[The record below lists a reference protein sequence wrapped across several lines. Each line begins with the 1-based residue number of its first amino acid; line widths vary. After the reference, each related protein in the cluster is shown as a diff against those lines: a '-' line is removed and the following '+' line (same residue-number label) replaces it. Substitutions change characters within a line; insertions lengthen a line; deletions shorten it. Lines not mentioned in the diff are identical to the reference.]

1 MARRQTPNRFVGN
14 GAVVRAVDAVAMA
27 LQKFTVLD
35 ASLPC
40 ASSTSWRLQMLHAR
54 CVRH

>member
-1 MARRQTPNRFVGN
+1 MALRQTPNRFVGN